1 VRYDPSLASIEG
13 KRGGIRPPRCLTC
26 PARAAALCR
35 DLGDEQIAALHAIG
49 RRRTFPRGQVVTW
62 QGDPAT
68 LCANLVSGVLKVSRG
83 DADGREQI
91 VGLLFP
97 GDFVGDLFAETATDT
112 IATVSDA
119 DLCFYPRPAL
129 ESLLERDPMAT
140 RLLLMRAT
148 RTLAETRNWVLLLGR
163 RSAQEKVATFLL
175 EMSRRL
181 ALCGTDVSAFSL
193 PISRTGIG
201 DALGLTIETVSR
213 QITALKEAGA
223 IALPGGRRVVIV
235 DRRRLTDIAGG

>member
-1 VRYDPSLASIEG
+1 MRCDTSPASKDGDPG
-13 KRGGIRPPRCLTC
+13 RGRPGPCLTC
-26 PARAAALCR
+26 AAHATALCGG
-35 DLGDEQIAALHAIG
+35 LGDEQLAALHAIG
-49 RRRTFPRGQVVTW
+49 RRRTLPQGQVVTW

-68 LCANLVSGVLKVSRG
+68 ICANLVSGVLKVSRS

-97 GDFVGDLFAETATDT
+97 GDFVGELFTETATDT
-112 IATVSDA
+112 IATVSNA
-119 DLCFYPRPAL
+119 DLCFYQRPAL

-140 RLLLMRAT
+140 RLLLRRAT
-148 RTLAETRNWVLLLGR
+148 GTLAETRNWVLLLGR

-181 ALCGTDVSAFSL
+181 GLCGADVSAFSL
-193 PISRTGIG
+193 PISRAAIG

-213 QITALKEAGA
+213 QITALKEARA
-223 IALPGGRRVVIV
+223 IALPGGRRIVII
-235 DRRRLTDIAGG
+235 DRGRLTDLAGG